1 MLFRSASITSAG
13 SVYEL
18 DIDAGELVSNN
29 VTNLI
34 TDSRG
39 LNFSLVTTA
48 VAVSVTDIAQAGAV
62 VVGTALADDITGGA
76 GADTITGGAGADVL
90 DGNIVP
96 EVQEVQQVIITGGF
110 GVDASNDGTIEIG
123 GITLTEAAAAVA
135 GVSVVDGSSNLQIGN
150 AFAAIADSVW
160 ETALGLNVGE
170 LDDVSFDNGTGAL
183 TFTFAA
189 GFNAVDGSVLAASGG
204 YVAGTDTGAIV
215 VGAGT
220 DVAYAPQGESADTF
234 VFEALTDSTAAA
246 MDEISNF
253 SVGAVD
259 DVIDLSGVGLVPHP
273 LDVVNGG
280 SGYANY
286 AAILADAADQMD
298 NNDANVFV
306 GSDGIDTWVFV
317 AEDSHDAS
325 VDMVI
330 KLVGID
336 ATGIDFNNFT
346 A

>member
-1 MLFRSASITSAG
+1 
-13 SVYEL
+13 
-18 DIDAGELVSNN
+18 
-29 VTNLI
+29 
-34 TDSRG
+34 
-39 LNFSLVTTA
+39 
-48 VAVSVTDIAQAGAV
+48 
-62 VVGTALADDITGGA
+62 
-76 GADTITGGAGADVL
+76 
-90 DGNIVP
+90 
-96 EVQEVQQVIITGGF
+96 
-110 GVDASNDGTIEIG
+110 
-123 GITLTEAAAAVA
+123 LTEAAAAVA

-204 YVAGTDTGAIV
+204 YVANTDTGAIV

-253 SVGAVD
+253 SVGATD
-259 DVIDLSGVGLVPHP
+259 DVIDLSAVTYGPHIA
-273 LDVVNGG
+273 VNNLG
-280 SGYANY
+280 SGFANY
-286 AAILADAADQMD
+286 AAVLAAATDEFIFD
-298 NNDANVFV
+298 NNQPVV

-317 AEDSHDAS
+317 SEDTHGDAT

-336 ATGIDFNNFT
+336 ATGIDANNFT
-346 A
+346 F